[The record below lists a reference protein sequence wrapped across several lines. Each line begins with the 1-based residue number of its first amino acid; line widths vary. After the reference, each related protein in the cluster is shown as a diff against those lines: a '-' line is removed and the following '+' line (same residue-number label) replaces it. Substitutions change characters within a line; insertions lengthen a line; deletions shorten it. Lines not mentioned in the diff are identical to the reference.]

1 MLRYPFKAKIII
13 IKLERESNSLKKD
26 LQSYTLP
33 VCYLIKTFGILL
45 KYNMAL
51 DSLAMLKTFN
61 FPM

>member
-45 KYNMAL
+45 KYNFNVFY
-51 DSLAMLKTFN
+51 LKYYLN
-61 FPM
+61 LMR